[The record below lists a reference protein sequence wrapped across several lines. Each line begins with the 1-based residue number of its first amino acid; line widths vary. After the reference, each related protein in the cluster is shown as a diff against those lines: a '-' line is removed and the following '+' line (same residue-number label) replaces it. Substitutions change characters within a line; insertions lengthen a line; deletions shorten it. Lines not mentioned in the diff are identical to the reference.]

1 MNSNKNS
8 VERSASSHSSQEDE
22 RRLSELR
29 NLIDRVDREVLGL
42 LNQRAQAAA
51 EIGVIKH
58 GAVYRPER
66 EAQVLRGVQDAN
78 TGPLSNDT
86 VVFLFREIM
95 SACLALEQSL
105 KIAYLGPQGTYSEQA
120 AVRQF
125 GHAATVMPFQS
136 LDEVFHQVESGH
148 CQYAVVPVENSLGG
162 SVSTTLDLLLSTPLK
177 ICGESHLRIRHQ
189 LMTHSSTEN
198 LAAIRRVYSH
208 AQSLS
213 QCQQWLSS
221 HLPQVE
227 RIPVA
232 SNADAASRAASDPE
246 SAAIAGELAAERYA
260 LKIQAKDIEDSAD
273 NTTRFVV
280 LGTQEVGPSGS
291 DKTSMVLSAPNRPGA
306 IHKLLEPLAKHGV
319 SMSRLESRPSR
330 TGLWE
335 YVFFVDID
343 GHTSQPALRDALDE
357 MRAQA
362 SFLKILGS
370 YPLSTL

>member
-1 MNSNKNS
+1 MADPKL
-8 VERSASSHSSQEDE
+8 SHTTAQEDE
-22 RRLSELR
+22 SRLIELR
-29 NLIDRVDREVLGL
+29 HLIDRLDREVLGL

-51 EIGVIKH
+51 EIGVIKQ

-78 TGPLSNDT
+78 KGPLSNET
-86 VVFLFREIM
+86 VAFLFREIM
-95 SACLALEQSL
+95 SSCLALEQSL
-105 KIAYLGPQGTYSEQA
+105 KIAYLGPLGTYSEQA
-120 AVRQF
+120 AIRQF
-125 GHAATVMPFQS
+125 GHAASVLPFQS

-162 SVSTTLDLLLSTPLK
+162 SVSTTLDLLLATPLK
-177 ICGESHLRIRHQ
+177 ICGELHLRIRHQ
-189 LMTHSSTEN
+189 LMTHASTEN
-198 LAAIRRVYSH
+198 LSSLRRVYSH

-232 SNADAASRAASDPE
+232 SNADAATRAAADPE

-260 LKIQAKDIEDSAD
+260 LKIQATDIEDSAD

-280 LGTQEVGPSGS
+280 LGTQEVGPSGR

-306 IHKLLEPLAKHGV
+306 IHKLLEPLALHGV

-335 YVFFVDID
+335 YVFFVDIE
-343 GHTSQPALRDALDE
+343 GHSSESALKKALDE

-362 SFLKILGS
+362 SFLKVLGS
-370 YPLSTL
+370 YPLSPL

>member
-1 MNSNKNS
+1 MAESHLNQL
-8 VERSASSHSSQEDE
+8 SSKEDE
-22 RRLSELR
+22 QRLSDLR
-29 NLIDRVDREVLGL
+29 HLIDRVDREVLSL
-42 LNQRAQAAA
+42 LNQRAKAAA

-78 TGPLSNDT
+78 QGPLSNET
-86 VVFLFREIM
+86 VSFLFREIM

-120 AVRQF
+120 AIRQF
-125 GHAATVMPFQS
+125 GHAATVQPYQS

-177 ICGESHLRIRHQ
+177 ICGELHLRIRHQ
-189 LMTHSSTEN
+189 LMAHPSTQN
-198 LAAIRRVYSH
+198 LNSIRRVYSH
-208 AQSLS
+208 AQSLT
-213 QCQQWLSS
+213 QCQHWLSS
-221 HLPQVE
+221 HLPHVE

-232 SNADAASRAASDPE
+232 SNADAATRAATDPE

-260 LKIQAKDIEDSAD
+260 LPILAKDIEDSAD

-280 LGTQEVGPSGS
+280 LGTQEVGISGR

-306 IHKLLEPLAKHGV
+306 IHKLLEPLAQHGV

-335 YVFFVDID
+335 YVFFVDIE
-343 GHTSQPALRDALDE
+343 GHTSDVAVQRALE
-357 MRAQA
+357 VMRAEA
-362 SFLKILGS
+362 TFLKILGS
-370 YPLSTL
+370 YPIAPL

>member
-1 MNSNKNS
+1 MAEPQLSQTT
-8 VERSASSHSSQEDE
+8 AQEDE
-22 RRLSELR
+22 HRLGELR
-29 NLIDRVDREVLGL
+29 QLIDQADQEILVL
-42 LNQRAQAAA
+42 LNQRARAAA

-66 EAQVLRGVQDAN
+66 EAQVLRGVQEAN
-78 TGPLSNDT
+78 KGPLSNDT
-86 VVFLFREIM
+86 VAFLFREIM
-95 SACLALEQSL
+95 SSCLALEQAL

-120 AVRQF
+120 AIRQF
-125 GHAATVMPFQS
+125 GHAAQALPFQS

-189 LMTHSSTEN
+189 LMTHPSTEN

-221 HLPQVE
+221 HLPHVE

-232 SNADAASRAASDPE
+232 SNADAATRAASDPE

-260 LKIQAKDIEDSAD
+260 LKVQAQDIEDSAD

-280 LGTQEVGPSGS
+280 LGTQEVGPSGR
-291 DKTSMVLSAPNRPGA
+291 DKTSLVLSAPNRPGA
-306 IHKLLEPLAKHGV
+306 IHKLLEPLARHGV

-330 TGLWE
+330 MGLWE
-335 YVFFVDID
+335 YVFFVDIE
-343 GHTSQPALRDALDE
+343 GHVSQPAVRDALED
-357 MRAQA
+357 MRPQA
-362 SFLKILGS
+362 SFLKVLGS
-370 YPLSTL
+370 YPLSPL

>member
-1 MNSNKNS
+1 MAELNSPNS
-8 VERSASSHSSQEDE
+8 TAQEDE
-22 RRLSELR
+22 RRLTALR
-29 NLIDRVDREVLGL
+29 HSIDRVDREILSL
-42 LNQRAQAAA
+42 LNQRAEAAA
-51 EIGVIKH
+51 EIGVIKQ

-78 TGPLSNDT
+78 TGPLSNHT
-86 VVFLFREIM
+86 VAFLFREIM

-120 AVRQF
+120 ALRQF
-125 GHAATVMPFQS
+125 GHAATVLPFHS

-189 LMTHSSTEN
+189 LMVHASVEGLSS
-198 LAAIRRVYSH
+198 IRRVYSH

-232 SNADAASRAASDPE
+232 SNADAATRALSDPE

-260 LKIQAKDIEDSAD
+260 LKILANDIEDSAD

-280 LGTQEVGPSGS
+280 LGTQEVGSSGR
-291 DKTSMVLSAPNRPGA
+291 DKTSLVLSAPNRPGA
-306 IHKLLEPLAKHGV
+306 IHQLLEPLAHHGV

-335 YVFFVDID
+335 YVFFVDIE
-343 GHTSQPALRDALDE
+343 GHTSDQAVVMALE
-357 MRAQA
+357 KMRAQA
-362 SFLKILGS
+362 SFLKVLGS
-370 YPLSTL
+370 YPVSPL

>member
-1 MNSNKNS
+1 MAESTLSKN
-8 VERSASSHSSQEDE
+8 ASQEDE
-22 RRLSELR
+22 RRLIELR
-29 NLIDRVDREVLGL
+29 GIIDQLDREVLGL
-42 LNQRAQAAA
+42 LNQRAKAAA

-78 TGPLSNDT
+78 SGPLSNET
-86 VVFLFREIM
+86 VAFLFREIM
-95 SACLALEQSL
+95 SACLALEQAL

-120 AVRQF
+120 AIRQF
-125 GHAATVMPFQS
+125 GHAADALPFQS

-189 LMTHSSTEN
+189 LMTHPSIDNVS
-198 LAAIRRVYSH
+198 AIRRVYSH

-221 HLPQVE
+221 HLPQAE

-232 SNADAASRAASDPE
+232 SNADAATRAATDPE
-246 SAAIAGELAAERYA
+246 SAAIAGEIAAERYG
-260 LKIQAKDIEDSAD
+260 LKIQAQDIEDSAD

-280 LGTQEVGPSGS
+280 LGTQEVGPSGR

-306 IHKLLEPLAKHGV
+306 IHKLLEPLAVHGV

-335 YVFFVDID
+335 YVFFVDIE
-343 GHTSQPALRDALDE
+343 GHVSEPAVSKALDE
-357 MRAQA
+357 MRTQA
-362 SFLKILGS
+362 SFLKVLGS
-370 YPLSTL
+370 YPLSPL